1 MRILVVVLA
10 ILALASP
17 AAAQVP
23 ADPVSSPA
31 PDSVAL
37 DMGPSPLGAFLRAIA
52 VPGWGHASIE
62 SHRRGLFYVAAQSGT
77 AWMILKTSS
86 RRSSAR
92 EILAVREAVV
102 RAELMF
108 SGEVPLDELDD
119 AVALDPRV
127 VDAQTL
133 VDARQ
138 GQFEDWVAMAIFLT
152 FLGGADAF
160 VSAHLRDFPDPI
172 DVTVGPGPDGGV
184 EVGGRLRV
192 GWR

>member
-1 MRILVVVLA
+1 MRILVVLLA
-10 ILALASP
+10 SLALVSP
-17 AAAQVP
+17 AVAQVP
-23 ADPVSSPA
+23 ADPAPFPA
-31 PDSVAL
+31 RDSVAV
-37 DMGPSPLGAFLRAIA
+37 DPGPSPLGAFLRAIA
-52 VPGWGHASIE
+52 IPGWGHASID
-62 SHRRGLFYVAAQSGT
+62 SHRRGLFYVGAQSGT

-92 EILAVREAVV
+92 EILAVRESVV

-119 AVALDPRV
+119 AVAQDPRV

-138 GQFEDWVAMAIFLT
+138 GQFEDWVAMAIFIT

-172 DVTVGPGPDGGV
+172 DVTVGPSPDGGV
-184 EVGGRLRV
+184 EVGARLRL
-192 GWR
+192 GRR